1 MNQIFVLLQRRK
13 LRVEGHPVLQGA
25 NGPIGSQTPAFQRH
39 NKEFMSREEK
49 IPVYYYNKQCSVG
62 YMQLRVCLCVL
73 VLSGCVC
80 VSAIVFGGCVCVCMR
95 DACMHIHLG
104 SFTNIYKT
112 QSYKEYTAK
121 KSA

>member
-13 LRVEGHPVLQGA
+13 LRVEGHIVLQGA
-25 NGPIGSQTPAFQRH
+25 YGPTGSQTLAFQRH
-39 NKEFMSREEK
+39 NEEFMSREEK
-49 IPVYYYNKQCSVG
+49 IPVYYYNKRCSID
-62 YMQLRVCLCVL
+62 YMHLRVCLCVL

-80 VSAIVFGGCVCVCMR
+80 VCLPQFLVDVCVCMR

-104 SFTNIYKT
+104 SFTNIYKI